1 MALKPKAAP
10 TVHVVDDDPDIRSSI
25 ALLMKSVRLPARTWA
40 GADEFLAAWR
50 PEEPGCIVL
59 DVRMPGMSGL
69 ELQARLKERGAAIP
83 IVFLSGHG
91 DIPMA
96 LRAVRSGAL
105 DFLEKP
111 FRDQALIDAVHAALA
126 EDESRRAARSEREA
140 LRALVGS
147 MSRREAQVADLVVD
161 GLSSPEIARKLKL
174 SPRTVEMHRARA
186 MRRLGV
192 ENVAEL
198 AKVILAARALGG
210 TAATSVS
217 AARARRVPRRAA
229 RG

>member
-1 MALKPKAAP
+1 MSGALQQAP
-10 TVHVVDDDPDIRSSI
+10 TVFVVDDDPDIRSSI
-25 ALLMKSVRLPARTWA
+25 ALLMKSVRLRTQTFA
-40 GADEFLAAWR
+40 AADEFLEAYL
-50 PEEPGCIVL
+50 PDQPGCLLL

-69 ELQARLKERGAAIP
+69 GLQTLLAERGAEVP

-96 LRAVRSGAL
+96 LRAVRAGAL

-111 FRDQALIDAVHAALA
+111 FRDQTLIDAVRVALA
-126 EDESRRAARSEREA
+126 EDEARRRTRRERDAVTALVASMSPREA
-140 LRALVGS
+140 EIAGF
-147 MSRREAQVADLVVD
+147 VAD
-161 GLSSPEIARKLKL
+161 GLSSPEIARKLRL

-192 ENVAEL
+192 ESVAEL
-198 AKVILAARALGG
+198 TRLILAARALAAS
-210 TAATSVS
+210 TAAPP
-217 AARARRVPRRAA
+217 RPPRRSRRGA

>member
-1 MALKPKAAP
+1 
-10 TVHVVDDDPDIRSSI
+10 
-25 ALLMKSVRLPARTWA
+25 MKSVRLPVRSFA
-40 GADEFLAAWR
+40 GADEFLAAWK
-50 PEEPGCIVL
+50 EDEPGCLVL

-69 ELQARLKERGAAIP
+69 ALQGVLNEKGSEVP

-96 LRAVRSGAL
+96 LRAVRAGAL

-111 FRDQALIDAVHAALA
+111 FRDQALIDAVHVAL
-126 EDESRRAARSEREA
+126 EQDEARRRARKERDAVTALVASMSPREA
-140 LRALVGS
+140 EVAGLV
-147 MSRREAQVADLVVD
+147 AD

-192 ENVAEL
+192 ESVAEL
-198 AKVILAARALGG
+198 TRLILAARALGAST
-210 TAATSVS
+210 TAP
-217 AARARRVPRRAA
+217 PRRSRRGA

>member
-1 MALKPKAAP
+1 MSGALQQAP
-10 TVHVVDDDPDIRSSI
+10 TVFVVDDDPDIRSSI
-25 ALLMKSVRLPARTWA
+25 ALLMKSVRLRTQTFA
-40 GADEFLAAWR
+40 AADEFLAAYL
-50 PEEPGCIVL
+50 PDQPGCLLL

-69 ELQARLKERGAAIP
+69 GLQTLLAERGAEVP

-96 LRAVRSGAL
+96 LRAVRAGAL

-111 FRDQALIDAVHAALA
+111 FRDQTLIDAVRVALA
-126 EDESRRAARSEREA
+126 EDEARRRTRRERDAVTALVASMSPREA
-140 LRALVGS
+140 EIAGF
-147 MSRREAQVADLVVD
+147 VAD
-161 GLSSPEIARKLKL
+161 GLSSPEIARKLRL

-192 ENVAEL
+192 ESVAEL
-198 AKVILAARALGG
+198 TRLILAARALAAS
-210 TAATSVS
+210 TAAPP
-217 AARARRVPRRAA
+217 RPPRRSRRGA